1 MSFTPGVT
9 GFFGPRDLLIEPLD
23 PGEFRTLVYT
33 FARPQY
39 GRVLAL
45 DEDLSARNFYA
56 AQIAFRSRE
65 LCLLLNVY
73 APYAALAPAPLE
85 EPLRFLDWPE
95 HWPAALPQYR
105 CLSSAD
111 LTAPCPP
118 EQALTAL
125 SRAERD
131 QVRHWD
137 PQTMGELLFD
147 FWD

>member
-33 FARPQY
+33 FVRFQY

-73 APYAALAPAPLE
+73 APYAVLAPAPLE

-105 CLSSAD
+105 CLSSAE
-111 LTAPCPP
+111 LNAPCPP

-125 SRAERD
+125 NRAERD
-131 QVRHWD
+131 QMRHWN
-137 PQTMGELLFD
+137 PQTMGELLFN

>member
-23 PGEFRTLVYT
+23 PGEFRTLVCT
-33 FARPQY
+33 FARLQY

-137 PQTMGELLFD
+137 PQTMGELLFN